1 MARPGADPVTAA
13 AAESRTAQFV
23 VLLIN
28 PSDEPGA
35 FRARVRCTP
44 WVGEIPEQT
53 TVAAAPDE
61 LRAAAQRWID
71 ALLDIR

>member
-1 MARPGADPVTAA
+1 MARPGADPAAA
-13 AAESRTAQFV
+13 AAENRTAQFV
-23 VLLIN
+23 VLVVT
-28 PSDEPGA
+28 SSAEPGG

-53 TVAAAPDE
+53 TVATAPEE

-71 ALLDIR
+71 AVLEIQ